1 MSRKELSFDTGTHLS
16 TGFLYSPQKKKG
28 GRCNCIFSL
37 ADGTKSKKNKE
48 EKKMVR
54 KIFGKKVILAGLL
67 LSFMVTGCSNGPQKT
82 GSSNDAAGDK
92 VYKVGVTQFV
102 AHPALDLDQAGFL
115 AQMKE
120 EGFVEGKNVSFDI
133 KNSQGDP
140 NLAKTIADKFTADK
154 VDVILAITT
163 PSSQAAAQATKGSGI
178 PVVFI
183 AVSDGVGAGLMREIG
198 QATGTNITGVYS
210 ADPVEQQMDLIREIQ
225 PSARRLGI
233 IFNAGEANSVSN
245 VQRIKTYLE
254 GKMEIVEATAAS
266 SNEVQ
271 LVAQSLA
278 GRVDAVFMPQDNTVM
293 SAVDALIRV
302 CQEQDLPLYTG
313 DTESVKKG
321 ALATLGNDEYDCGRQ
336 GAVLVARILRGEE
349 AGTIVPEEIRKRTLL
364 INQGA
369 AEKYGITIPQAVLER
384 ADEVIEQG
392 IYK

>member
-1 MSRKELSFDTGTHLS
+1 MTWSNPQRGRPRCGSGVDGWSPPRS
-16 TGFLYSPQKKKG
+16 TDPSAGPGVATVGRHPRRTRSPRRAARVRTTAAARSGEQRSGERERPEATARPSVRPRAAPAAQGRQRAATEPPVPPARG
-28 GRCNCIFSL
+28 G
-37 ADGTKSKKNKE
+37 AE
-48 EKKMVR
+48 
-54 KIFGKKVILAGLL
+54 
-67 LSFMVTGCSNGPQKT
+67 
-82 GSSNDAAGDK
+82 
-92 VYKVGVTQFV
+92 
-102 AHPALDLDQAGFL
+102 
-115 AQMKE
+115 
-120 EGFVEGKNVSFDI
+120 
-133 KNSQGDP
+133 
-140 NLAKTIADKFTADK
+140 
-154 VDVILAITT
+154 
-163 PSSQAAAQATKGSGI
+163 AAAQATKGSGI